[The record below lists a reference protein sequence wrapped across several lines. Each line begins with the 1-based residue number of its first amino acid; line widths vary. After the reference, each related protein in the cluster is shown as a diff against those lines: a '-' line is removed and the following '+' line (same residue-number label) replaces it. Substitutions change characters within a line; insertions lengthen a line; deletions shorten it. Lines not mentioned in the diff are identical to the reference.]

1 MFLDLYFNIIY
12 SCLEIRFTPGIV
24 KFVIQKE
31 SVQIGEDWNG
41 KETADVS
48 DIWKTATDSI
58 ETPPHK
64 TTFVT
69 RSGAFVPS
77 EPFLVV
83 HAEEDNE
90 NDHKRL
96 DAMPDSKP
104 TSKLIVFLHSLQR
117 SGQEI
122 NSIVNDQSS
131 FLFIPTSLGTGG
143 KIGSIVENGKI
154 F

>member
-12 SCLEIRFTPGIV
+12 SCLEIKFTPGIV
-24 KFVIQKE
+24 KFYIQEE
-31 SVQIGEDWNG
+31 SVQICEDWNG

-58 ETPPHK
+58 ETPPYGATNVPPHV
-64 TTFVT
+64 VT

-117 SGQEI
+117 S
-122 NSIVNDQSS
+122 VDQS
-131 FLFIPTSLGTGG
+131 IPTLGTGG
-143 KIGSIVENGKI
+143 KLRSIVENGKI
-154 F
+154 L

>member
-12 SCLEIRFTPGIV
+12 SCFEIRFTPGIV
-24 KFVIQKE
+24 RFYIQKE

-58 ETPPHK
+58 VTPPC
-64 TTFVT
+64 TTTIVQPHVVT

-77 EPFLVV
+77 EPFFVV

-117 SGQEI
+117 SAGSVDI
-122 NSIVNDQSS
+122 DQSIHYIQIQS
-131 FLFIPTSLGTGG
+131 SS
-143 KIGSIVENGKI
+143 K
-154 F
+154 